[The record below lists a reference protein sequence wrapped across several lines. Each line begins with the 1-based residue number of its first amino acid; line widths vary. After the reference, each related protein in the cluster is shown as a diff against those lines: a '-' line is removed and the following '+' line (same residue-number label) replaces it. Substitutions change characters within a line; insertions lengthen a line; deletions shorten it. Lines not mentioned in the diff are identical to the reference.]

1 MSSKTQFREAL
12 KHERQ
17 NTTVAKKANAHLA
30 KLLQEEKNKV
40 HHLEKGLKEARLTAE
55 DYRLKI
61 EKLRNKKWWQ
71 FWKI

>member
-17 NTTVAKKANAHLA
+17 NLTVAKKANVNLA

-40 HHLEKGLKEARLTAE
+40 HHLEKALKESRLTAE

-61 EKLRNKKWWQ
+61 EMLRNKKWWQ
-71 FWKI
+71 FWK